1 MKTFDI
7 FLSPRYRNLINYTN
21 GWNTKTQQ
29 GRSGAQMDGKDV
41 KSMLRQFR
49 FLANLK
55 LILSEINAATSN
67 FVQLYRSS

>member
-7 FLSPRYRNLINYTN
+7 FLSPDFRNLINYTN

-29 GRSGAQMDGKDV
+29 GSSEVEMDGKDV

-49 FLANLK
+49 CLANLQ
-55 LILSEINAATSN
+55 LILSRINGAACN
-67 FVQLYRSS
+67 FVQPY